1 MMIDEA
7 VAGMRDAPANRA
19 RLIVRLVKKK
29 PTTLKQLTLK
39 REKNGSVT
47 LWTRDQRPAR
57 PTTDDKRRRWVV
69 LNTDMVKDPDLT
81 TSYIGALL
89 QAAARCEGREMT
101 DDEAMKM
108 AQLRSL
114 RNQHAVFVI

>member
-1 MMIDEA
+1 MLIDEA
-7 VAGMRDAPANRA
+7 VNGMREAPANRA
-19 RLIVRLVKKK
+19 QLIVRLVKKK
-29 PTTLKQLTLK
+29 PRTLKQLTLK
-39 REKNGSVT
+39 RETDGSVT
-47 LWTRDQRPAR
+47 LWTREQRPAR
-57 PTTDDKRRRWVV
+57 LTTDDRRRHWVV
-69 LNTDMVKDPDLT
+69 LNTNMVKDPDRT
-81 TSYIGALL
+81 TSYIAALL

>member
-1 MMIDEA
+1 MLIDEA
-7 VAGMRDAPANRA
+7 VDGMRDAPANRA

-29 PTTLKQLTLK
+29 PRTLKQLTLK
-39 REKNGSVT
+39 REKDGSVT

-57 PTTDDKRRRWVV
+57 PTTDDRRRHWVV